1 MKYDIE
7 ADWHLLDTCN
17 YSCSYCFF
25 GPEVLKSKLRKYAA
39 PSDWQ
44 SAFDVTGNIWLLHMT
59 GGEPS
64 IYSDFAELC
73 EALTARHY
81 ISLNSNLT
89 HRSLVAFSQR
99 IDPSRVSFINAGL
112 HLEER
117 ENRAGN
123 ETFLRHAELLRGEG
137 FPIVVSLVAT
147 PTALDR
153 FEEAIALLQ
162 PIGLFPVPKL
172 FRGSIGQRAYPKDY
186 SEAQK
191 NRFRAFSQLARD
203 HYGSQLARMS
213 ERPSIDML
221 NDDAFLEG
229 LPTYTGSLCEAGARF
244 VHIKPNGDVFSCAGG
259 PWQGNILSDTFVRQS
274 GLAPCNSSHCYYF
287 CNKYSRLGQSMS
299 ANDPRRTLGND
310 GTPYSMVS
318 MSLPSGTKV
327 L

>member
-39 PSDWQ
+39 PSGWQ
-44 SAFDVTGNIWLLHMT
+44 SAFDATGIMWLLHMT

-64 IYSDFAELC
+64 IYPDFVELC

-89 HRSLVAFSQR
+89 HHSLVAFSQR

-117 ENRAGN
+117 ENRGGN
-123 ETFLRHAELLRGEG
+123 EAFLRHADLLRGES
-137 FPIVVSLVAT
+137 FPVMVSLVAT

-153 FEEAIALLQ
+153 FEEAIAVLQ

-172 FRGSIGQRAYPKDY
+172 FRGSIGQRTYPKDY

-191 NRFRAFSQLARD
+191 SRFRAFSQLARG
-203 HYGSQLARMS
+203 HYGPQLARIG
-213 ERPSIDML
+213 EPPSIDIL

-229 LPTYTGSLCEAGARF
+229 LPTYAGSLCEAGARF
-244 VHIKPNGDVFSCAGG
+244 AHILPNGDVFRCGARH
-259 PWQGNILSDTFVRQS
+259 WQGNILSGTFVRRS
-274 GLAPCNSSHCYYF
+274 GPAPCNSEHCYYF
-287 CNKYSRLGQSMS
+287 CNKYSGLSQSLFAS
-299 ANDPRRTLGND
+299 
-310 GTPYSMVS
+310 
-318 MSLPSGTKV
+318 
-327 L
+327 